1 MLSVLK
7 PFGLFLGCAV
17 LLLALGILTS
27 RVDSEFVGAL
37 CLLILL
43 AGLPHGAFDYYL
55 LAAHYRGTRL
65 AGALVGYLALV
76 GITALVWWLLP
87 LVFLFSFLAYSAFH
101 FGDSD
106 WPGQTSMRK
115 WAWGLAIVALPCL
128 LASASAAALFS
139 VITGVADLAQST
151 ILFGLLAIPAVIYC
165 CWPSDA
171 LSPNPMPVLLGGY
184 ALVCLAAGPL
194 AAFACYF
201 ACLHSPFHLRRWR
214 QRTAN
219 SSLLAVYA
227 LTAAVLACIGG
238 LIWWYPVAWHQAS
251 AATIDPSAVRYTF
264 LALAA
269 LTVPHMTLL
278 FALQRMDG
286 ATSSAQA

>member
-1 MLSVLK
+1 MLSALK

-17 LLLALGILTS
+17 LVLALGFFTGS
-27 RVDSEFVGAL
+27 ATDEFVGL
-37 CLLILL
+37 SCLVILL

-55 LAAHYRGTRL
+55 LAAHYKGAHL
-65 AGALVGYLALV
+65 AGALAGYLALI
-76 GITALVWWLLP
+76 GITALIWLLLP

-106 WPGQTSMRK
+106 WPAQTPMRK

-128 LASASAAALFS
+128 LASASVASLFS
-139 VITGVADLAQST
+139 AITGVINLVQVT
-151 ILFGLLAIPAVIYC
+151 TLFGVLAIPAVIYC
-165 CWPSDA
+165 SWPRNTV
-171 LSPNPMPVLLGGY
+171 SPNPMPVLLGCY

-214 QRTAN
+214 QRTAHG
-219 SSLLAVYA
+219 SLSAVYI
-227 LTAAVLACIGG
+227 LTAAVMACIGG
-238 LIWWYPVAWHQAS
+238 LVWWHPVAWHDAS
-251 AATIDPSAVRYTF
+251 AATIDPSLVRYTF
-264 LALAA
+264 VALAA

-278 FALQRMDG
+278 LALQRMD
-286 ATSSAQA
+286 SAVSKAKV